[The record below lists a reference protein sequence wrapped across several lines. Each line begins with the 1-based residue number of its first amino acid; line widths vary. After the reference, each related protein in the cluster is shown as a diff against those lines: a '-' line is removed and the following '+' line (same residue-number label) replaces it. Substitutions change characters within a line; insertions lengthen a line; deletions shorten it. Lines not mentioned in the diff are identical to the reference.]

1 MIKFIKSY
9 FKYRKF
15 GKYWYSL
22 SKMSSDQLLEQLS
35 KEIYFNPKNKH
46 TNKYVLNEI
55 HDRVLKQAGRLS
67 VFRME
72 LNDYIKETVI
82 DEDFHSL
89 GDRIIKENDILIK
102 LSAIYTRATSTF
114 ISEPAYKREMDAI
127 SKLTLHNLTLIV
139 DLLRDHKKLKESFG
153 A

>member
-15 GKYWYSL
+15 GKYWHSL
-22 SKMSSDQLLEQLS
+22 SKMSSDQLLEYLS
-35 KEIYFNPKNKH
+35 KQIYINPNNKH
-46 TNKYVLNEI
+46 TNKYLLNEI

-82 DEDFHSL
+82 DEDFHFL
-89 GDRIIKENDILIK
+89 GDRIIKENENLIK
-102 LSAIYTRATSTF
+102 LSTVYTRVNNTLM
-114 ISEPAYKREMDAI
+114 SETAYKQEMNTI

-139 DLLRDHKKLKESFG
+139 DLLRDHKKLKESFS